1 MKKLPVPR
9 SVVLGVLVLNVF
21 FTALQVVWCGLLL
34 KEAKKMFLGGGEDDK
49 KKDEKK
55 KKK

>member
-9 SVVLGVLVLNVF
+9 SVVVGVLVLNVF

>member
-1 MKKLPVPR
+1 VPR
-9 SVVLGVLVLNVF
+9 SVVVGVLVLNVF

-34 KEAKKMFLGGGEDDK
+34 KEAKKMFLGGEDEK